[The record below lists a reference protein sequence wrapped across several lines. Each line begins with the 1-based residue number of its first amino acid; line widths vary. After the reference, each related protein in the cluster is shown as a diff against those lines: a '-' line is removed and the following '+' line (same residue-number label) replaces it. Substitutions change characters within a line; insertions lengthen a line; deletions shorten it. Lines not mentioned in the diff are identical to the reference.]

1 MRDILSNLN
10 NIFKFMIILVFIL
23 WEKSVFAYYFDF
35 SLGVQGLLQNI
46 ILLISPLGTSIIL
59 LSFGLYFRRSKIA
72 YFAMTLIYLIESI
85 FLYSNVLYY
94 REFTNFISLN
104 TILSSAKAV
113 KSLGPS
119 VMNSIKYYDFVY
131 LIDVLFVFIILFIMI
146 RKKKLQLTR
155 KLNAT
160 AWTIF
165 GVMIFS
171 FNLALAEMNRPQLLT
186 RMFDQTYIVKYLGLN
201 TFFVYDSIKTVN
213 SDRVRNN
220 TENTSIDGP
229 LKYQQENYAKPN
241 QKYFGV
247 ARKKNLIIIHLESF
261 QQFLINFKVNG
272 QEVTPFLNSL
282 YSDNNTL
289 SYSNFFHQVGQGK
302 TSDAETMLETG
313 LFGLPEGSFLPQL
326 GPSNTFQAAPAIL
339 NQSEGYTSAV
349 FHGNVASFYSRDKVY
364 PNFGYNYFF
373 DQKSFNTSDGSSVGF
388 GLKDKLMFAES
399 TKYLEQLQQPF
410 YVKYITLTNHYPFDL
425 PAEDNDGFVTTQ
437 TKNSVVN
444 NYFLTAHYL
453 DSSLKEFFNYLKKS
467 GLYDKSMIVLYG
479 DHYGISND
487 KNPDLA
493 PLLGYSEDQ
502 WTDFNNTQLQRVP
515 FMIHMKG
522 LKGGVKDTYGGEID
536 VLPTL
541 LHLTGVN
548 SKDYL
553 QLGEDLLSKDHN
565 QIVSF
570 RNGSYVTPEY
580 TVLKKGKGS
589 YDVYLNSSGEKL
601 DLTENKILS
610 KKIENWGKQ
619 VDQRLKISDKINNQ
633 NLLRF
638 YTPSGFVP
646 VDPNDDK
653 YNYLNQMDR
662 MLQIRDEKGTGST
675 SLYSKNDNDSTTNF
689 YDSDAPEFK
698 QELLVPF
705 K

>member
-1 MRDILSNLN
+1 M
-10 NIFKFMIILVFIL
+10 
-23 WEKSVFAYYFDF
+23 
-35 SLGVQGLLQNI
+35 QNI
-46 ILLISPLGTSIIL
+46 VLLINPLGTSIIL
-59 LSFGLYFRRSKIA
+59 LSLGLYFNRPKIA
-72 YFAMTLIYLIESI
+72 YLVMTLFYLIDSV
-85 FLYSNVLYY
+85 FLYSNILYY

-104 TILSSAKAV
+104 TILSSAKAI

-119 VMNSIKYYDFVY
+119 IMNSIKYYDFIY
-131 LIDVLFVFIILFIMI
+131 LIDILFVFVVMFIMI
-146 RKKKLQLTR
+146 SRENLKVWS
-155 KLNAT
+155 KLNSV

-186 RMFDQTYIVKYLGLN
+186 RLFDQTYIVKYLGLN
-201 TFFVYDSIKTVN
+201 TFFVYDSIKTVS
-213 SDRVRNN
+213 SDRVRKNA
-220 TENTSIDGP
+220 ENTSIDEP

-241 QKYFGV
+241 SKYFGV
-247 ARKKNLIIIHLESF
+247 ARKKNLIVIHLESF

-272 QEVTPFLNSL
+272 REVTPFLDSL
-282 YSDNNTL
+282 YGDNNTL

-339 NQSEGYTSAV
+339 NQKEGYTSAV

-364 PNFGYNYFF
+364 PNFGYNYFL
-373 DQKSFNTSDGSSVGF
+373 DQKSFHNSNDSSVGF

-425 PAEDNDGFVTTQ
+425 PAEDNDDFVTSQ
-437 TKNSVVN
+437 TKNNVVN

-453 DSSLKEFFNYLKKS
+453 DSALEEFFNYLKKS

-502 WTDFNNTQLQRVP
+502 WTDFNNAQLQRVP

-522 LKGGVKDTYGGEID
+522 LKGGVKNTYGGEID
-536 VLPTL
+536 VLPTI
-541 LHLTGVN
+541 LHLVGIN
-548 SKDYL
+548 SKSYL
-553 QLGEDLLSKDHN
+553 QLGEDLLSKDHS
-565 QIVSF
+565 QIVPF
-570 RNGSYVTPEY
+570 RNGSFVTPEY
-580 TVLKKGKGS
+580 TALKKGKES
-589 YDVYLNSSGEKL
+589 YDVYLNSSGEKI
-601 DLTENKILS
+601 DLSENVILS
-610 KKIENWGKQ
+610 KKIKKLGKQ
-619 VDQRLKISDKINNQ
+619 VDRRLKISDKINNQ

-638 YTPSGFVP
+638 YTPEGFMP
-646 VDPNDDK
+646 IDPTDDK
-653 YNYLNQMDR
+653 YNYLNQTDR
-662 MLQIRDEKGTGST
+662 LLKIRDEKGTGST
-675 SLYSKNDNDSTTNF
+675 SMYSKSDNDSTTNF
-689 YDSDAPEFK
+689 YDSDAPEFN
-698 QELLVPF
+698 QELLQQL